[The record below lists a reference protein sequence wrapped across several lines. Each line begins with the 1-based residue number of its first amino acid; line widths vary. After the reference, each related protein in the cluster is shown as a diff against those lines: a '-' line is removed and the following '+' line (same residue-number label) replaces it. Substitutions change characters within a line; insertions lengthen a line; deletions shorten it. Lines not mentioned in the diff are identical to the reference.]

1 MKDSDMKKIFNYL
14 LVAISLFVTSACN
27 DEWKDEQYQQYV
39 SLKAPVDSKGCTQIN
54 VRYKKDGKTTYRLP
68 VIVSG
73 STMNEKDLNVHIAVD
88 PDTLVQ
94 FNEARFTTDTERFYD
109 QLLPQY
115 YSFHE
120 EINIPAGTSTALL
133 DIDFSLKDLDM
144 VDKWILPLTIK
155 DDASYNYQSN
165 MRKHYRKALLRVMPF
180 NDFSG
185 SYSTTAMKTYFYDI
199 DKEEVVGDAMVENT
213 RTAFVVNDSTI
224 FFYAGLMGEDLPK
237 SKRRLYKVY
246 VKFNH
251 DKSLTLSADN
261 DRIDFE
267 IPEGTTP
274 IYSTTKNMDDTRPYI
289 EHRFTTL
296 RLTYLFN
303 DITSASIPIR
313 YKVTGTLLL
322 ERKINLQIPD
332 EDQAIEW

>member
-1 MKDSDMKKIFNYL
+1 MKKIFNYL
-14 LVAISLFVTSACN
+14 LVAASLFAASACN
-27 DEWKDEQYQQYV
+27 DEWEEEQYHQYV
-39 SLKAPVDSKGCTQIN
+39 SLKAPVNDKGCTQIN

-73 STMNEKDLNVHIAVD
+73 STMNEKNLDVHVAVD
-88 PDTLVQ
+88 PDTLVA
-94 FNEARFTTDTERFYD
+94 FNKARFTTDTELFYD
-109 QLLPQY
+109 QLPSQY
-115 YSFHE
+115 YSFPE
-120 EINIPAGTSTALL
+120 TVNIPAGTSTALL
-133 DIDFSLKDLDM
+133 DINFSLKDLDM
-144 VDKWILPLTIK
+144 VDKWILPLTVE
-155 DDASYNYQSN
+155 DDPSYGYQSN

-185 SYSTTAMKTYFYDI
+185 SYSTTAMKTYFYDTN
-199 DKEEVVGDAMVENT
+199 KNEVVGDAMVENT

-224 FFYAGLMGEDLPK
+224 FFYAGLMGEDLQK

-261 DRIDFE
+261 DQIDFE
-267 IPEGTTP
+267 VPEGTTP

-322 ERKINLQIPD
+322 ERKVNLQIPD